1 MGFIREVISKITG
14 ADQQADAINRGA
26 QEQAAAT
33 RAAAEQSANAT
44 REATKQSAQQSAAL
58 AANSAAR
65 SAALSASE
73 EAIAKPPESPTVTVD
88 APAADSGTAKKRRE
102 KFGIGSAG
110 TGVNI

>member
-1 MGFIREVISKITG
+1 MGFVRELVSKLTG
-14 ADQQADAINRGA
+14 ADQQADAISRGA

-33 RAAAEQSANAT
+33 RAAADQAATAT

-73 EAIAKPPESPTVTVD
+73 DAISKPPENPEVKIEEEV
-88 APAADSGTAKKRRE
+88 PAGTAKKRRE